1 MEGAN
6 RGETDGVGVA
16 KTDGE
21 FAGDLDLRNFRV
33 NYGDGASD
41 DDVGASSAMESANDE
56 TTERGVTEGVAM
68 SGAEAVDGG
77 ITDSVASEVIRSAP
91 EMNAKQSITKA
102 EAERLLRDV
111 RQQTD
116 VKMTEAK
123 KQRKKLILII
133 VFAVILMAV
142 LGVAVWFM
150 GNEMRELTNK

>member
-6 RGETDGVGVA
+6 RGETDGVGAA

-41 DDVGASSAMESANDE
+41 DDVGASSATESANGE

-77 ITDSVASEVIRSAP
+77 TTDSVASEVIRSAP

-102 EAERLLRDV
+102 EAERLLWDV
-111 RQQTD
+111 R
-116 VKMTEAK
+116 
-123 KQRKKLILII
+123 
-133 VFAVILMAV
+133 
-142 LGVAVWFM
+142 
-150 GNEMRELTNK
+150 